1 MKDID
6 RLFGETLANHTS
18 APSDGLWNRVEAS
31 LPQPGHT
38 VAWMRW
44 AAVFV
49 PALLAAG
56 LWFSTRTETE
66 PSIAKQTVA
75 PALQPVESVK
85 PAVKAE
91 DMPVATITS
100 RKKTLK
106 TAPIASTPIV
116 EPEPAV
122 VEETMAF
129 EDITLEPVTLEEEV
143 VVAVETPKPMVL
155 VYTLD
160 AVSTPAPQEAERNTL
175 NRVVDFARTVKH
187 SDPIGDI
194 RGLKDELF
202 ALDLRKKQPKKN

>member
-1 MKDID
+1 
-6 RLFGETLANHTS
+6 
-18 APSDGLWNRVEAS
+18 VEAS

-49 PALLAAG
+49 PALVAAG

-66 PSIAKQTVA
+66 PSIAKQTIA

-85 PAVKAE
+85 PEVKAE

-100 RKKTLK
+100 RKKTLT

-160 AVSTPAPQEAERNTL
+160 AVATPAPQEAERNTL

>member
-49 PALLAAG
+49 PALVAAG

-85 PAVKAE
+85 PALKAE
-91 DMPVATITS
+91 DMPVAKTTS
-100 RKKTLK
+100 RKKTLT

-116 EPEPAV
+116 EPEPSV

-129 EDITLEPVTLEEEV
+129 EDITLEPVMLEEEV
-143 VVAVETPKPMVL
+143 VVSVETPKPMVL

-160 AVSTPAPQEAERNTL
+160 AVATPAPQEAERNTL